1 MAKSGKERSAKTA
14 LKRVAKLEVELR
26 HKVRNGITQMLADLM
41 RWNEIEEA
49 GEALQLLILN
59 ADPVAA
65 LSQAATDLPSS
76 PPGLIRHHVRPG
88 ALERLNEVAKS
99 LHGASQKHAIE
110 LFILCA
116 HAAGPEGSAKYLR
129 IPRHEIKI
137 SENVSR
143 KFFSESLRQLKKD
156 PGDMPDHMAC

>member
-1 MAKSGKERSAKTA
+1 MAKSGQERSAKTA
-14 LKRVAKLEVELR
+14 LKRQEKKEVELR
-26 HKVRNGITQMLADLM
+26 HKVRHGITEMLADLM

-65 LSQAATDLPSS
+65 LTQATAELPLS
-76 PPGLIRHHVRPG
+76 PSGLIRHHVRPG
-88 ALERLNEVAKS
+88 ILEQLNDVARS

-110 LFILCA
+110 LLILCA
-116 HAAGPEGSAKYLR
+116 HAAGPEECAKYLR
-129 IPRHEIKI
+129 IPRHEIAF

-143 KFFSESLRQLKKD
+143 TFSEESLKILRKNS
-156 PGDMPDHMAC
+156 GDEVV

>member
-49 GEALQLLILN
+49 SEALQLLILN
-59 ADPVAA
+59 ADPAAA
-65 LSQAATDLPSS
+65 LSQAAVALPSS

-88 ALERLNEVAKS
+88 TLERLNEVAES
-99 LHGASQKHAIE
+99 LHGASHKHAIE
-110 LFILCA
+110 LLILCA
-116 HAAGPEGSAKYLR
+116 HAAGPEGSAKYLHV
-129 IPRHEIKI
+129 PRHKIVI

-143 KFFSESLRQLKKD
+143 TFVNESLRELKKN
-156 PGDMPDHMAC
+156 PGDQSDFTSC

>member
-26 HKVRNGITQMLADLM
+26 HKVRHGITEMLADLM

-49 GEALQLLILN
+49 GEVLQLLILN

-65 LSQAATDLPSS
+65 LSQAAVELSS
-76 PPGLIRHHVRPG
+76 TPPGLIRHHVRPG
-88 ALERLNEVAKS
+88 ALDQLNEIAKS
-99 LHGASQKHAIE
+99 LHGASHKHAIE
-110 LFILCA
+110 LLILCA
-116 HAAGPEGSAKYLR
+116 HAAGPEGSTEYLC
-129 IPRHEIKI
+129 IPRHEIVF

-143 KFFSESLRQLKKD
+143 IFFE
-156 PGDMPDHMAC
+156 

>member
-1 MAKSGKERSAKTA
+1 MAKSGKERSAKAA
-14 LKRVAKLEVELR
+14 LKRLGKQEVELR
-26 HKVRNGITQMLADLM
+26 HKVRHGITQMLADLM
-41 RWNEIEEA
+41 HWNEIEVA

-65 LSQAATDLPSS
+65 LSQAATDLPPS

-88 ALERLNEVAKS
+88 ALERLNEVAES

-110 LFILCA
+110 LLILCA
-116 HAAGPEGSAKYLR
+116 HAAGPEGSAKYLC
-129 IPRHEIKI
+129 IPRHEIVI

-143 KFFSESLRQLKKD
+143 TFLNESLRELRKD
-156 PGDMPDHMAC
+156 PGDERFTLAS